1 MKRISLVILAVTL
14 AVTWTASTLHAG
26 DSCLAPCAKIPKE
39 RRYVS
44 TPGAIPLPAG
54 MAALLTTPAATLAKG
69 LKKRVLVV
77 DATLTTGGVAPLAP
91 FIAGMV
97 ANVNGVPMEPVGS
110 PIGPIMDCGG
120 TGMSPLPPMFGCTLT
135 ASFWMDLDQAE
146 TASPGVFIKQPLTVT
161 LKGGDLAGLG
171 GMPVLV
177 SMGVHLEKNK

>member
-1 MKRISLVILAVTL
+1 MRSRTLVPAALVLAMVGSLA
-14 AVTWTASTLHAG
+14 HAG
-26 DSCLAPCAKIPKE
+26 DSCVAPCAKVPKE

-44 TPGAIPLPAG
+44 TPGAIPLPPGIAT
-54 MAALLTTPAATLAKG
+54 LLTTPAATLAQG

-77 DATLTTGGVAPLAP
+77 DATMTTGGLAPLAP
-91 FIAGMV
+91 FIASMV

-110 PIGPIMDCGG
+110 PFGPIMDCGG

-146 TASPGVFIKQPLTVT
+146 AASPGVFIKQPLTVT
-161 LKGGDLAGLG
+161 LSGGNVAGGG